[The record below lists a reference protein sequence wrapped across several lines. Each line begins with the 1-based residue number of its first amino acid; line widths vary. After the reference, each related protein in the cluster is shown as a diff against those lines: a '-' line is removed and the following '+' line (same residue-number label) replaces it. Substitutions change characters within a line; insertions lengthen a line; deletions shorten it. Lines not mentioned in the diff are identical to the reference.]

1 MRKKLFKPEALG
13 SLEDRKLLSGAAHV
27 ARGPVGLSGPGFN
40 LANVR
45 MQGFFEQYA
54 QGGNFQ
60 LLRTQIASLS
70 AAIPYHV
77 VDGLGPKTNAILNQM
92 RTDQAN
98 GVPGAILNAYKQVS
112 AGLKADV
119 DARIANGTV
128 FIFDKNG

>member
-1 MRKKLFKPEALG
+1 MNKKVFKPESLG
-13 SLEDRKLLSGAAHV
+13 PLEERALLSGAAHV
-27 ARGPVGLSGPGFN
+27 AHGPVGLSGPGFN

-45 MQGFFEQYA
+45 IQGYFQQYA
-54 QGGNFQ
+54 LGGNFQ
-60 LLRTQIASLS
+60 LLRTQIATLS
-70 AAIPYHV
+70 AAIPYGK
-77 VDGLGPKTNAILNQM
+77 VDGLGQKTNMILDQM

-98 GVPGAILNAYKQVS
+98 NVPGAILNAYKQLS